1 VSTSERWPLP
11 DVVELHAVSNFSFL
25 RGASHPQELVQRALT
40 LGYSGLAL
48 TDDCSLA
55 GVVRAHLALTEAR
68 QAGVPGADTFKLLI
82 GSEFAVHEGPDP
94 SAPPAFDL
102 IVLACHRLG
111 YGLLCE
117 FITRLRRG
125 VVGKGQARLQRAEI
139 HPAAL
144 GDCVLLLRP
153 RRGTPWGNLL
163 AQARWLRRCFPG
175 RSWLAVELHH
185 SLDDALWLRTLR
197 SLSEATQVPLVAAGD
212 VHMHVRSRQPLQDV
226 LTAIRLGRPLSECG
240 LDLARHAER
249 HLRSRLRLAQR
260 YPADLLAETLR
271 VAAHCHFSLSE
282 LRYEY
287 PEEIVPAGHTP
298 IDHLRQLT
306 LQGAEARFLQ
316 GVPPEVQAQIDKE
329 LALIGELDYAKYFL
343 TVHDIVRFARS
354 RNILCQ
360 GRGSAANSAVCYCL
374 GITEVDPSQSTLLFE
389 RFISRE
395 RKEPPDID
403 VDFEHERRE
412 EVIQYLY
419 AKYGRDRTAL
429 TATVISYRT
438 RSALRDVGK
447 ALGFAE
453 DCISQVSGNHQWW
466 DGHGIRRERLIELG
480 LDPDERRMRLWQEL
494 SLTLMGFPR
503 HLSQHTG
510 GFVIAKGALC
520 RMVPIENAS
529 MPERS
534 IIQWDKDD
542 LDALGLLKVDVLAL
556 GMLTALRKAMDF
568 ISVLRGHPPER
579 PFRLQD
585 IPREDPA
592 TYDMACDAD
601 TIGVFQIESR
611 AQMSMLPRLRPRRF
625 YDLVVEVALVRPG
638 PIQGGMVHPYLQR
651 RELHRTDPDAIT
663 YPPRLEAALKRT
675 LGVPIFQEQVM
686 QIVVLAAGFTAGE
699 ADELRRSMAAW
710 RRKGG
715 VHKFKHKVIEGMTA
729 NGYDLAFAEQIFQQ
743 IEGFGEYGFPGS
755 HAASF
760 ALLVYASAWVKRHEP
775 AAFLAGLLNAQPLG
789 FYSPS
794 QLVQD
799 ARRHGVVV
807 LPPDVTHSGWD
818 CRLVQPPAS
827 PGDALTPIAGRIS
840 PHRPPAD
847 NAQPAVRLGLR
858 LVTGLG
864 LDAAARIEAA
874 MAQRPF
880 ADVDDLARRA
890 HLAQNE
896 LRALAAADALR
907 SLAGHRRQQV
917 WEAAAQHRAPALLR
931 DAPTDEPALTLPVAP
946 EGEDIVFDHA
956 SLGLTLRSHPLA
968 LLRPQL
974 AAQRLLSAMELH
986 EFPNGRL
993 ARACGIV
1000 TVRQQPGTASGVV
1013 FVTLE
1018 DETGTVNVIVW
1029 AALKERQ
1036 RRELVHARLLAVY
1049 GVWQREGEVRHLIA
1063 HHLRDLSPLLGG
1075 LSTASR
1081 DFH

>member
-1 VSTSERWPLP
+1 MSPPERRPLP

-55 GVVRAHLALTEAR
+55 GVVRAHLALMEAR

-94 SAPPAFDL
+94 SEPPAFDL
-102 IVLACHRLG
+102 ITLACHRLG

-153 RRGTPWGNLL
+153 RRGTPWGSLL

-175 RSWLAVELHH
+175 RSWLVVELHH
-185 SLDDALWLRTLR
+185 SLDDAHWLRTLR
-197 SLSEATQVPLVAAGD
+197 ALSEATQVPLVAAGD

-287 PEEIVPAGHTP
+287 PEEIVPAGLTP

-306 LQGAEARFLQ
+306 LQSAVARFPQ

-343 TVHDIVRFARS
+343 TVHDIVCFARS
-354 RNILCQ
+354 RDILCQ

-447 ALGFAE
+447 ALGFTA
-453 DCISQVSGNHQWW
+453 DCIAQVSGNHQWW
-466 DGHGIRRERLIELG
+466 DGQGIRRERLIELG

-520 RMVPIENAS
+520 RMVPIENAA

-611 AQMSMLPRLRPRRF
+611 AQMSMLPRLRPRCF

-651 RELHRTDPDAIT
+651 RELHRTAPGAIT

-715 VHKFKHKVIEGMTA
+715 VHKFKHKVIDGMTA
-729 NGYDLAFAEQIFQQ
+729 NGYDPAFAEQIFQQ
-743 IEGFGEYGFPGS
+743 IEGFGEYGFPES

-789 FYSPS
+789 FYSTS

-818 CRLVQPPAS
+818 CRLVPPPSA
-827 PGDALTPIAGRIS
+827 PGDALAPIAGRLS
-840 PHRPPAD
+840 PHRPPVD
-847 NAQPAVRLGLR
+847 SAQPAVRLGLR
-858 LVTGLG
+858 LVAGLG
-864 LDAAARIEAA
+864 RDAAWRIEAA
-874 MAQRPF
+874 LAQRPF

-890 HLAQNE
+890 HLAQDE
-896 LRALAAADALR
+896 LRALAAGDALR

-917 WEAAAQHRAPALLR
+917 WEAAARHRAPALLR
-931 DAPTDEPALTLPVAP
+931 DAPTHEPALTLPAAP

-1063 HHLRDLSPLLGG
+1063 HHLRDLSPLLGR